1 MTLAYVSIRQHA
13 SACVSLRQH
22 TAKLL
27 MCDLCELCPL
37 LCIVFPCVCVCVC
50 VCVYIYITAAPYQG
64 GVWKVHVELEKK
76 KSRSYL
82 QELSLSSAVHLY
94 CICIAAPYEGGV
106 WKVHV
111 ELPVNYPYKSPSIGY
126 VSMRQHVS
134 DYVSIQR
141 SISMS

>member
-1 MTLAYVSIRQHA
+1 M
-13 SACVSLRQH
+13 
-22 TAKLL
+22 
-27 MCDLCELCPL
+27 
-37 LCIVFPCVCVCVC
+37 
-50 VCVYIYITAAPYQG
+50 
-64 GVWKVHVELEKK
+64 ELEKK

-94 CICIAAPYEGGV
+94 CFCIAAPYEGGV

-134 DYVSIQR
+134 AYVSIQL
-141 SISMS
+141 SIRVSSLYELLII